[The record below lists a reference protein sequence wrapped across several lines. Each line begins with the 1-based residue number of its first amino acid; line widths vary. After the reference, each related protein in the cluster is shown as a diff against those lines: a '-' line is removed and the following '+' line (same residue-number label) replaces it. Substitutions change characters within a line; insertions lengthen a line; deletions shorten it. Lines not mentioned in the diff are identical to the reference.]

1 MKRALTLN
9 EKTLGTEHPTVARTL
24 KNYAA
29 LLRKTNHASQANEL
43 ETRAKAILEKQGP
56 SSLN

>member
-1 MKRALTLN
+1 MKRALTIN
-9 EKTLGTEHPTVARTL
+9 EKALGPDHPTVARTL

-29 LLRKTNHASQANEL
+29 LLRKTNHDSQANEL

-56 SSLN
+56 LSLN